1 MRGTIAGMAGSD
13 DDIERLLAE
22 MDALTKQ
29 ADQALSGKAPT
40 GDGTQVARRPGAQPV
55 PVPRGQ
61 AGKEGLS
68 PALLRALV
76 VSGVGTGLVWVV
88 FLLVPFIGLGLW
100 DVVAV
105 FAASLLVAA
114 FYTLRGRG

>member
-1 MRGTIAGMAGSD
+1 MASSN

-29 ADQALSGKAPT
+29 ADQALSGGTAAGGEKKA
-40 GDGTQVARRPGAQPV
+40 VAPRPGSAPQPR
-55 PVPRGQ
+55 PEP
-61 AGKEGLS
+61 AGESEGMS
-68 PALLRALV
+68 PALVRAVV
-76 VSGVGTGLVWVV
+76 VSGVVTGLVWVV

-100 DVVAV
+100 DTVAV

-114 FYTLRGRG
+114 FYALRGRG